1 MVSFGDAIK
10 LGFNGYV
17 KFSGRSTRAEYWWWT
32 LFSLILIP
40 LLTWIIDWV
49 VFKTEYGPVRVL
61 SGLALLLPGIA
72 VSVRRL
78 HDINK
83 SGLWLLWWFLI
94 WLVPYIIIALGLLMA
109 FGGFLTSL
117 ETENWDQ
124 TGTWILLF
132 VGIALLA
139 VTSIALV
146 IWWIIWFVK
155 EGDLGPNQYGPD
167 PRVDV
172 SYSSEA
178 DIVIERT
185 SDDFLLSCPICN
197 VGNKPDSKFCKQCG
211 GSLDN
216 VTTG

>member
-83 SGLWLLWWFLI
+83 SGLWLLWWLLIVIGPYVIIVLGVWIAFAGFLSGNWDNSGSWVVLI
-94 WLVPYIIIALGLLMA
+94 LGLILAM
-109 FGGFLTSL
+109 GG
-117 ETENWDQ
+117 
-124 TGTWILLF
+124 
-132 VGIALLA
+132 
-139 VTSIALV
+139 SIGV
-146 IWWIIWFVK
+146 FIWWIVWFVK
-155 EGDLGPNQYGPD
+155 EGDLGPNKYGPD

-197 VGNKPDSKFCKQCG
+197 VGNKPNSKFCKQCG

-216 VTTG
+216 ATTG